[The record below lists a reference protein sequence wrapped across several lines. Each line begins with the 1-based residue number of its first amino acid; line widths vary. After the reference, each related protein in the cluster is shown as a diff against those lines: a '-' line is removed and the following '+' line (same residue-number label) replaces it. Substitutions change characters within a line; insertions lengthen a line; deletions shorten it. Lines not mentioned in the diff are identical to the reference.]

1 MFWEVYYYRKP
12 RTDFESVNTSF
23 KGSKRVYG
31 QKKLYCLS
39 ASFGIQGLNCPHV
52 LILSSL
58 LILVKNIIFK
68 ILLTA
73 AKYFFQKAMKRR
85 KYLLD
90 ELKTKNFHQWRSP
103 RPIFKKPQNLFRTWF
118 MRGNSKT
125 RCYYTLYSNFF
136 FFNQF
141 NVIFI
146 WGPKQSMRILNVR
159 YFFQFL
165 IRRKKMKS

>member
-39 ASFGIQGLNCPHV
+39 ASFGIQGLNCAHV

-58 LILVKNIIFK
+58 LIFVKNIISK

-73 AKYFFQKAMKRR
+73 AKYFCQKAMKRR
-85 KYLLD
+85 KCLLD

-103 RPIFKKPQNLFRTWF
+103 RPIFKNHKIDLELDLWEEIRKRAAT
-118 MRGNSKT
+118 
-125 RCYYTLYSNFF
+125 TLCIQTSFF
-136 FFNQF
+136 FQP
-141 NVIFI
+141 I
-146 WGPKQSMRILNVR
+146 
-159 YFFQFL
+159 
-165 IRRKKMKS
+165 